1 MKYFLFVLLGF
12 LTFNI
17 NAVENEIATLKKSV
31 MFNKE
36 LLNTALAEKKMA
48 TELLE
53 KANQKVKQVEADLMR
68 ANVALHNANTPK
80 NVTKKS
86 AKSTSK
92 IGTSEDD
99 APCNC
104 VFNKNRMWNPEKIV
118 WNNEEW
124 QCALYKDDGTCE
136 SVQKVYNSSIE

>member
-1 MKYFLFVLLGF
+1 MKYFLLLVLSF
-12 LTFNI
+12 LTFNLY
-17 NAVENEIATLKKSV
+17 ATESDILSLQKSV
-31 MFNKE
+31 KYNKE

-53 KANQKVKQVEADLMR
+53 KATQKVKQVEADLMR
-68 ANVALHNANTPK
+68 SEIALHNANTPQ

-99 APCNC
+99 VPCNC

-124 QCALYKDDGTCE
+124 QCAHYKEDGTCE
-136 SVQKVYNSSIE
+136 RVQKVYNSSVE